1 MVWVVVGAVHTAY
14 VFQVMHTG
22 SENKGAL
29 VYLIS
34 VGFVTVIA
42 ALIAGK
48 IGSAAVMSFVEEMI
62 YDSLGSF
69 GSMFDY

>member
-1 MVWVVVGAVHTAY
+1 
-14 VFQVMHTG
+14 MHTG

-34 VGFVTVIA
+34 VGVVTVIA

-48 IGSAAVMSFVEEMI
+48 IGSAAVMSFVEDMI